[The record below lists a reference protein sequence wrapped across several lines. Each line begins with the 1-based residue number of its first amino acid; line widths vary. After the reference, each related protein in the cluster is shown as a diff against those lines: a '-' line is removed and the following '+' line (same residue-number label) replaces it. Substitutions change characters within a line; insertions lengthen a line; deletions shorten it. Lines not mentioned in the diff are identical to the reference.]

1 MRTSLSCWYELA
13 APDDLL
19 IWEGICAIRIASD
32 KTLVLVKLISGMPV
46 FTELG
51 IWHGK
56 VRSDGYWTC
65 AQLEGE
71 FRSGDQIFYHCKS
84 PQDAFTMIH
93 LQHGHQKTQFE
104 SQSTKAYYA
113 FFSLLG
119 LIVALQRK
127 LSKHIVK
134 FSCLKWALHGRGSDR
149 SGVAH
154 QNLET
159 FLDSRLLI
167 LSVRLDPDPLRLQDH
182 RSIESRMNQWNLLK
196 RCVAANRFRLIPD
209 STLPL

>member
-93 LQHGHQKTQFE
+93 
-104 SQSTKAYYA
+104 
-113 FFSLLG
+113 
-119 LIVALQRK
+119 
-127 LSKHIVK
+127 
-134 FSCLKWALHGRGSDR
+134 
-149 SGVAH
+149 
-154 QNLET
+154 NLEI